1 MVCSSANEL
10 VCPAVVRNF
19 SFYGVMI
26 VAALVLQL
34 GFGGRAGAIWVPYP
48 GRAGSPLEVEIAV
61 GLGVGL
67 GVVLLSRLGSA
78 WLDWASRLDA
88 WFRDVLGAL
97 TARDIL
103 AMAVLSALAEE
114 IFFRGFLQPRLGL
127 WATAILFG
135 VVHFPF
141 ERRLIPWTLSAT
153 AMGFVFGCMVE
164 VYGTLLPAVLAHFTV
179 NYFNLHVLTR
189 PLAAEAR

>member
-1 MVCSSANEL
+1 M
-10 VCPAVVRNF
+10 VRNF

-26 VAALVLQL
+26 AAALVLQL

-48 GRAGSPLEVEIAV
+48 ARAGEPIEVQI
-61 GLGVGL
+61 GVGVGIGL
-67 GVVLLSRLGSA
+67 LVVLLSRLGSA

-88 WFRDVLGAL
+88 WFRDVLGPL
-97 TARDIL
+97 SGRDIF
-103 AMAVLSALAEE
+103 AMAALSAIAEE
-114 IFFRGFLQPRLGL
+114 AFFRGFLQPRLGL
-127 WATAILFG
+127 TATAILFG

-141 ERRLIPWTLSAT
+141 ERRLIPWTVAAT
-153 AMGFVFGCMVE
+153 GMGFVFGWMVE
-164 VYGTLLPAVLAHFTV
+164 MYGTLMPAVLAHFTV